1 MEGKENTVESFT
13 EVLCRG
19 FPKSK
24 LTAVYRYCRTS
35 HRRLLSLQAGSRFG
49 VTLTETF
56 IDTLVSCKLSFWIA
70 KRRLNF
76 PVAFFVEAVLFIFK
90 KEENKIPAI
99 QQTV

>member
-49 VTLTETF
+49 VTPCGAAAYYTIGGRLRKHLLTH
-56 IDTLVSCKLSFWIA
+56 
-70 KRRLNF
+70 
-76 PVAFFVEAVLFIFK
+76 LFHANYLFG
-90 KEENKIPAI
+90 
-99 QQTV
+99 

>member
-1 MEGKENTVESFT
+1 MLG
-13 EVLCRG
+13 L
-19 FPKSK
+19 
-24 LTAVYRYCRTS
+24 
-35 HRRLLSLQAGSRFG
+35 RLAAQPPITPSAP
-49 VTLTETF
+49 LTETF

-99 QQTV
+99 QQMV